1 MVMEY
6 KQEYSFLGLINSYIN
21 SFSRLFTFI
30 SPLANKKQ
38 FDMDVYLIMERLR
51 EKLPQQKIKSFMDTR
66 IIPKMPDLLWHEQ
79 DINIFISEIKKW
91 FEEEKI
97 GEMLKIDSTINLPRN
112 ISQTKRFLKDSIRI
126 AYSAM
131 LKEVSEQY
139 ELIKQESIN
148 EKSLP
153 HLKISGEFMQTLDL
167 TKKLINEELKSID
180 RLNFKKFEKNYSN
193 VSLLLLRMYSVGKEI
208 QNNNSKEAL
217 KNTRFLG
224 MERTRIMLEG
234 G

>member
-6 KQEYSFLGLINSYIN
+6 KQEYSFLGLMNSYIN
-21 SFSRLFTFI
+21 SFARLFTFI
-30 SPLANKKQ
+30 SPLANKKR
-38 FDMDVYLIMERLR
+38 FDMDIYLIMERLR
-51 EKLPQQKIKSFMDTR
+51 EKLSQQKIKSFMDTR

-79 DINIFISEIKKW
+79 DINIFTSEVKKW

-97 GEMLKIDSTINLPRN
+97 GEMLKIDSTIHLPRN
-112 ISQTKRFLKDSIRI
+112 ISQTKRFLKDSIKI

-139 ELIKQESIN
+139 ELVKHESIG
-148 EKSLP
+148 EKSMS

-167 TKKLINEELKSID
+167 IKKLLNEELKSIN
-180 RLNFKKFEKNYSN
+180 RLNFNRFEKNYSK
-193 VSLLLLRMYSVGKEI
+193 VSLLLLRMYNIGKQI
-208 QNNNSKEAL
+208 QNNNFKEAL
-217 KNTRFLG
+217 KDTRFLG